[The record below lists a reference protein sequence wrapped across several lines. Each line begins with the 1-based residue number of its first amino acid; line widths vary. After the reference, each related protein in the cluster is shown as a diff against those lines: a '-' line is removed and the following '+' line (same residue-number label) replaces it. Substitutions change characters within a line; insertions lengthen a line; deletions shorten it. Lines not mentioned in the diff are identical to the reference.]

1 MRRSNNRVIAG
12 IVGLAVAGGLGVL
25 GLVMTSNANF
35 AKTYT
40 AEQLSRQNITF
51 KAVDTLTDK
60 ERQSPCLVRY
70 AGQRLTT
77 GNQAECYANDFIGE
91 HVKDVAGG
99 KTYAE
104 LGGPERA
111 LYAKVVEAQKAS
123 DPALPDLQKQ
133 HAGMKAQRDTL
144 FQGETSRGLLLTSFG
159 FSVLGAK
166 ADQAAT
172 AAFLAAVVLALLSV
186 AGLLRSSRTPKEA
199 TVTQPRQVKAI
210 IGDKQLVEV

>member
-1 MRRSNNRVIAG
+1 MQLRNNRVIAG

-51 KAVDTLTDK
+51 NTVDTLTEK

-77 GNQAECYANDFIGE
+77 GKQAECYANDFIGE
-91 HVKDVAGG
+91 HVKNVAGG

-104 LGGPERA
+104 LRVPERA
-111 LYAKVVEAQKAS
+111 LYAEVVAAQKAN
-123 DPALPDLQKQ
+123 DPALADLQKQ
-133 HAGMKAQRDTL
+133 HAGVKAQRDTL

-166 ADQAAT
+166 AEQAAT
-172 AAFLAAVVLALLSV
+172 AAYLAAALLALLSV
-186 AGLLRSSRTPKEA
+186 AGLVRSRRTPVDA
-199 TVTQPRQVKAI
+199 TVTQPSHVKTSL
-210 IGDKQLVEV
+210 GDKQLVKV